1 MTGSLTGPFNIY
13 YFFMR
18 LSLFLVAVV
27 MLFMTILV
35 LPPPIPVCALLFI
48 IPPGL
53 FGVTADKS
61 AVQKR
66 E

>member
-1 MTGSLTGPFNIY
+1 LSEPFDIS
-13 YFFMR
+13 YFFIR
-18 LSLFLVAVV
+18 LTLFIVAVV

-35 LPPPIPVCALLFI
+35 LPPPIPICVLLLI

-53 FGVTADKS
+53 HGAAADKS
-61 AVQKR
+61 VVQKR